1 MGRRV
6 SLQPLPIPE
15 SRIRPIAVS
24 LSPDHRF
31 PRSARLLKNADFQF
45 SDRKRVFTDFFVIAF
60 SLSGRGR
67 LGVSLPK
74 KILRHAHARN
84 RVRRLIRE
92 TFRRRREEFLH
103 LDVHIIARPALAAA
117 WSSLQQ
123 EDVEVRFDALA
134 AELGRERCQGK
145 SVPNSFPI

>member
-1 MGRRV
+1 M
-6 SLQPLPIPE
+6 P
-15 SRIRPIAVS
+15 
-24 LSPDHRF
+24 PDHRF
-31 PRSARLLKNADFQF
+31 PRSARLLKSSDFQF
-45 SDRKRVFTDFFVIAF
+45 SDRKRVFTDFFVISF

-92 TFRRRREEFLH
+92 TFRRRRDEFLH

-117 WSSLQQ
+117 WSTLQQ
-123 EDVEVRFDALA
+123 EDLDQRFNALA
-134 AELGRERCQGK
+134 VELGRERCRGK
-145 SVPNSFPI
+145 SIPNSFPI